1 MAKDDAGFQTERS
14 MTTPATTPADG
25 ELLPCPFCGAGETV
39 LHVNKGTW
47 LGRGYGEPVSVE
59 IRHWCPQEPGQPS
72 RPILRIGRDE
82 SSAIAAWNR
91 RATPSPGKAPEP
103 VAWRH
108 EIVEPTGQHLTLYS
122 ASPDNQWSHW
132 IGQYRDECRYTATP
146 LYASPG
152 KAAAEDAARYRWIAE
167 NAIVETAQWRN
178 DGRDPAS
185 TKHVLDRAI
194 DAAIQQERD
203 K

>member
-1 MAKDDAGFQTERS
+1 

-25 ELLPCPFCGAGETV
+25 IEQQDARFAINGAIAYGRMGIKEPPAAHWLTEYWHIGRQLAKLGETSAWDNQTP
-39 LHVNKGTW
+39 LATTPASASLTDEQIDATW
-47 LGRGYGEPVSVE
+47 ERT
-59 IRHWCPQEPGQPS
+59 
-72 RPILRIGRDE
+72 LRTDRFAHRKFARALL
-82 SSAIAAWNR
+82 SL
-91 RATPSPGKAPEP
+91 ATPLPAEHEDDSKDFVNFYEA
-103 VAWRH
+103 VARQ
-108 EIVEPTGQHLTLYS
+108 EAEESGAVRVL
-122 ASPDNQWSHW
+122 
-132 IGQYRDECRYTATP
+132 P

-152 KAAAEDAARYRWIAE
+152 KAEAEDAARYRWLAE

-194 DAAIQQERD
+194 DAAIQQKRD